1 MSNLDNLYRQIIM
14 EHYKNPRNKGL
25 VNDPRYKTLR
35 LKNISC
41 GDDITIQ
48 ALVENSVVK
57 DIHHEGTGCSIC
69 CSSASVMSE
78 TLVNKTVKAANEI
91 IETYYQTIKGER
103 ISNPELLEEAIVYEG
118 VSKFPARL
126 KCATLAWRALGAIL
140 SGEEGEDNG

>member
-25 VNDPRYKTLR
+25 VSDSRYQTLH
-35 LKNISC
+35 LKNVSC

-48 ALVENSVVK
+48 ARVDNGVVT
-57 DIHHEGTGCSIC
+57 DVHHEGTGCSIC

-78 TLVNKTVKAANEI
+78 TLKSKTVSQANEI
-91 IETYYQTIKGER
+91 IETYYSMIKGET
-103 ISNPELLEEAIVYEG
+103 IKNPEILEEAIVYEG

-126 KCATLAWRALGAIL
+126 KCATLAWRAMGAIL
-140 SGEEGEDNG
+140 SKEEGENNG

>member
-25 VNDPRYKTLR
+25 VSDTRYQTLH
-35 LKNISC
+35 LTNVSC

-48 ALVENSVVK
+48 ARIDQGIVT

-78 TLVNKTVKAANEI
+78 TLKHKTAKEANHI
-91 IETYYQTIKGER
+91 IETYYQMIKGEP
-103 ISNPELLEEAIVYEG
+103 ISDPDCLEEAIVYEG

-126 KCATLAWRALGAIL
+126 KCATLAWRAMGAIL
-140 SGEEGEDNG
+140 SKEEGENNG